1 MRKTLSISSML
12 LAGVLVLS
20 SCTTGGDHKGSK
32 PEETKPPAPVP
43 TLDLPKNVSGD
54 KVKKWNFDAKF
65 NVSVEEGTLNEVNVY
80 PLAKAEKRK
89 KAEAKKAEESEESTS
104 SPTDPSTESTENPS
118 SSPQPSE
125 TEEAQAG
132 SETVTPMP
140 SMSPYGEPSEN
151 PSSTPSSSPTDAVDE
166 EEFETDEDPSEGIDD
181 KFFLDGK
188 MSEDETSWK
197 RDKKKELKPDTKYR
211 WVVSTTDDDGKER
224 FYSGDIRTRKF
235 KDSEKAGFRS
245 NIGDGQ
251 TVGVAAPIIITFN
264 TKVKSEYRAG
274 VEKNLSVKVKGKK
287 VKGSWGWLSDDA
299 EGSRLH
305 YRTKD
310 YWPSKSKVSADVDLK
325 NVKLGD
331 DVWSTQKMSLDF
343 KIGRKQE
350 VVANAQ
356 THRMTV
362 TREGKTIMSFPAS
375 LGSKKSPSY
384 NGTHVVMS
392 KHRNYTMTS
401 ARWGYST
408 PVEYAVRIHNNGE
421 FIHAAPWSVGSQGS
435 SNVSH
440 GCVNLSTPG
449 AKQYYDSAMYG
460 DPVEVKGSSVT
471 LSKNASDISDWAY
484 SWKEW
489 KSLSALGK

>member
-12 LAGVLVLS
+12 LAGALVLS
-20 SCTTGGDHKGSK
+20 SCTTGGDHKGNN

-65 NVSVEEGTLNEVNVY
+65 NVSVDEGTLSEVKVY
-80 PLAKAEKRK
+80 PLKKAEKAK
-89 KAEAKKAEESEESTS
+89 EKKAEEAKESTS
-104 SPTDPSTESTENPS
+104 SPTASPTESTETPS
-118 SSPQPSE
+118 SPPQPSE

-132 SETVTPMP
+132 SGTVTPMP
-140 SMSPYGEPSEN
+140 SMTPYGETSES
-151 PSSTPSSSPTDAVDE
+151 PSSTPSSTPTDNAVDE
-166 EEFETDEDPSEGIDD
+166 EEFETNEDPSEGIDD

-188 MSEDETSWK
+188 MSDDETSWK

-211 WVVSTTDDDGKER
+211 WVVSTTDNDGGDR

-287 VKGSWGWLSDDA
+287 VKGSWGWLADDA

-356 THRMTV
+356 NHTMTV
-362 TREGKTIMSFPAS
+362 TREGKTTMSFPAS

-401 ARWGYST
+401 ARWGYTT

-440 GCVNLSTPG
+440 GCVNLSTSR
-449 AKQYYDSAMYG
+449 AKQYYDSAIYG
-460 DPVEVKGSSVT
+460 DPVEVKGSFVT

-489 KSLSALGK
+489 KSLSALDK